1 MIPGI
6 AIQERQHRTSSGGIY
21 HLIYPREPEG
31 ILWTVFVEIRIVDAH
46 APIHFILFEYKNRVG

>member
-1 MIPGI
+1 MVSGI
-6 AIQERQHRTSSGGIY
+6 AVQERQHRTSSGGVY

-31 ILWTVFVEIRIVDAH
+31 ILGTMFVEICIVNAH